1 MQARIN
7 REDFALERSDAIKV
21 RAYLA
26 NMSIVAEYSR
36 QCVKSP
42 RTEPASW
49 LLESAKERLYVLQRQ
64 TNDPSHVSAEHKH
77 ARSQVQF
84 HDPNRKGIIFPS

>member
-1 MQARIN
+1 MQARID
-7 REDFALERSDAIKV
+7 RKDVGLERSDAIKV

-49 LLESAKERLYVLQRQ
+49 LLESVKERLYVLQRQ
-64 TNDPSHVSAEHKH
+64 TNDPSRMNAEHKH
-77 ARSQVQF
+77 ARSQIQF
-84 HDPNRKGIIFPS
+84 HDTN